1 MWIVLLLIVIV
12 VLFVKNNDLKSENL
26 RLKAK
31 IDNTQNN
38 SKQSLIKFCPNCGF
52 NLESIGKKTTSKSS
66 NTKQERVS
74 EQKVE
79 AKKPVLND
87 TEIKNTTIL
96 SVGAILVV
104 IAAIVFLATTW
115 ETSLGIIKTTTIF
128 FMFLVFL
135 GSSYIAD
142 KYLNIS
148 QTSKVF
154 NYIAM
159 IYLPLVFISIS
170 LFGVMGDYLSIYGD
184 GKYLY
189 LVVSFILLSI
199 IYYYMMNSK
208 KELFFAVVCYISQ
221 IISVIL
227 LVLNFTNNVGIIALC
242 LSLYILLFHYLYTH
256 NMFYYKDKVHL
267 EISLTILLSILILI
281 NEIKINIDKIII
293 KVLDVPRKST
303 DLLFILY
310 IK

>member
-1 MWIVLLLIVIV
+1 MWTVLLLIVIV
-12 VLFVKNNDLKSENL
+12 VLFVKNNDLKSENM

-38 SKQSLIKFCPNCGF
+38 NKQSLIKFCPNCGF
-52 NLESIGKKTTSKSS
+52 NLESIGKKITSKSS

-154 NYIAM
+154 NY
-159 IYLPLVFISIS
+159 
-170 LFGVMGDYLSIYGD
+170 
-184 GKYLY
+184 Y
-189 LVVSFILLSI
+189 LV
-199 IYYYMMNSK
+199 
-208 KELFFAVVCYISQ
+208 
-221 IISVIL
+221 
-227 LVLNFTNNVGIIALC
+227 
-242 LSLYILLFHYLYTH
+242 
-256 NMFYYKDKVHL
+256 
-267 EISLTILLSILILI
+267 
-281 NEIKINIDKIII
+281 
-293 KVLDVPRKST
+293 
-303 DLLFILY
+303 
-310 IK
+310 